1 MRRSQKKVT
10 SVLEA
15 NRLASPRVA
24 CHAPQQINKTVSGG
38 QTDRIQWRAIYIT
51 ERPEVLGQLHNPTIH
66 FQDQKSLLTPPIPEP
81 NESIQHPHILF
92 VSVHFSIILA
102 PKLGLKVV
110 SSHHVFRK
118 KKLYTPLQI
127 VHVCFMPIPSHL
139 P

>member
-24 CHAPQQINKTVSGG
+24 CHAPQQINTTISGG
-38 QTDRIQWRAIYIT
+38 QTNRIQWPASYIT

-66 FQDQKSLLTPPIPEP
+66 FQDHKSLLPPPIPEP

-92 VSVHFSIILA
+92 VTVHFNIILA
-102 PKLGLKVV
+102 PKLGLT
-110 SSHHVFRK
+110 SGLFASCFP

-127 VHVCFMPIPSHL
+127 VHVCFMPTPSHL